1 MRFMIEFEILN
12 LNINIKWVV
21 LDILNI
27 GEGGINLKV
36 AVS

>member
-1 MRFMIEFEILN
+1 MIEFEILN